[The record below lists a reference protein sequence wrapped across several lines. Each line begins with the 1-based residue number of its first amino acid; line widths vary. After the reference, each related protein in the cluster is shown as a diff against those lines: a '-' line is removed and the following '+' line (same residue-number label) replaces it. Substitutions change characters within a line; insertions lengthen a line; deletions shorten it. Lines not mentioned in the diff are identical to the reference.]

1 MVLTIYS
8 FLLRGPMV
16 LTPQG
21 DVQQAA
27 VLETILLLLVCYP
40 TILWGNII
48 HLSYPPV
55 VRIDHSFNLS
65 SFG

>member
-1 MVLTIYS
+1 
-8 FLLRGPMV
+8 MV

-55 VRIDHSFNLS
+55 VRIDHSCTVSYPPVVRLEH
-65 SFG
+65 SFILTS